1 MTFATVLTLF
11 VAFTGT
17 FTGTFSA
24 VLRVADP
31 IDSSQGLDSATIA
44 KVKANLENIA
54 THRRVHVCTPYR
66 HLPLIC
72 V

>member
-24 VLRVADP
+24 VLRVAGP
-31 IDSSQGLDSATIA
+31 IDSSQGLDSAAIA

-54 THRRVHVCTPYR
+54 THR
-66 HLPLIC
+66 
-72 V
+72 